1 MFEYGAGLTLKNSCS
16 LSLKRTTTPRSIIKW
31 AIMATRVLVL
41 LLLVTSAC
49 ARECI
54 ELTLNDKTLL
64 TDSLLNTTILKVAS
78 KNDTSDDS
86 AVINIVEL
94 WDRFPKIVVPSNGT
108 SEQCRRDTQLYL
120 DSLERME
127 LWALKSM

>member
-1 MFEYGAGLTLKNSCS
+1 
-16 LSLKRTTTPRSIIKW
+16 
-31 AIMATRVLVL
+31 MATRAFVL
-41 LLLVTSAC
+41 LLLATCAY

-64 TDSLLNTTILKVAS
+64 TDSLLNGTILKVLS
-78 KNDTSDDS
+78 KNETNVDS
-86 AVINIVEL
+86 AIVNIVEL
-94 WDRFPKIVVPSNGT
+94 WDRFPKIVVPINGT

-127 LWALKSM
+127 LWALKSMLLILFYFAIQLGEIIWSVIVKIF